1 MPDQR
6 KPLSPRQILALIM
19 GGLVLWG
26 VYIAIGAYLYNQ
38 NPWRGVI
45 VLVCMGSFVG
55 LWLLLLW
62 TQPPKRPD

>member
-6 KPLSPRQILALIM
+6 RPLSPRQILALIM

-38 NPWRGVI
+38 NPWRSVI
-45 VLVCMGSFVG
+45 ILACVGSFVG

-62 TQPPKRPD
+62 TQPGKRQD